1 MKWPRQPIL
10 PQNSAFFWMTT
21 VNFLL
26 WIKLVIKLENITSQ
40 RSFSFSTS
48 RLLLHHH
55 QLSLRIF
62 FFSLEK
68 IHLWLLSVWIN
79 TSRINKINAK
89 ANKQIMIYF
98 WRENSTDI
106 IFWRKMSDC
115 KMSVPIGNPCDILPK
130 NVSKF
135 HSKIVLD
142 LKTWKLASCGKEIP
156 PCFLLHAIFFFS
168 RKFLR
173 ALITTYTGLEKEPRS
188 LEGSKP
194 SSSRLTCNHEPRLLT
209 RTKLLVSAPR
219 CCAAQL

>member
-1 MKWPRQPIL
+1 MAAAADSPPKQC
-10 PQNSAFFWMTT
+10 
-21 VNFLL
+21 FLL
-26 WIKLVIKLENITSQ
+26 DDDGEFPPMNKAGHKAWKHYK
-40 RSFSFSTS
+40 STKFF
-48 RLLLHHH
+48 
-55 QLSLRIF
+55 IF
-62 FFSLEK
+62 NVPVVVASSSIIPAYLFFSLEK

-89 ANKQIMIYF
+89 ANNKIMIYF

-106 IFWRKMSDC
+106 IFWR

>member
-89 ANKQIMIYF
+89 ANKQNNDLF
-98 WRENSTDI
+98 LAWKFNWH
-106 IFWRKMSDC
+106 IFWR
-115 KMSVPIGNPCDILPK
+115 KMSVPIGNPCDMLPK

-135 HSKIVLD
+135 HSNCRKKIVLD

-209 RTKLLVSAPR
+209 RTKLLVSAR

>member
-1 MKWPRQPIL
+1 MFTYFSRLFTFWLPFFIHISLFQLFWYFRRHLTVIL
-10 PQNSAFFWMTT
+10 GTFCSKVDLP
-21 VNFLL
+21 L
-26 WIKLVIKLENITSQ
+26 LVI
-40 RSFSFSTS
+40 R
-48 RLLLHHH
+48 
-55 QLSLRIF
+55 
-62 FFSLEK
+62 
-68 IHLWLLSVWIN
+68 V
-79 TSRINKINAK
+79 
-89 ANKQIMIYF
+89 IYF
-98 WRENSTDI
+98 Q
-106 IFWRKMSDC
+106 
-115 KMSVPIGNPCDILPK
+115 K